1 MVIAAGVAHNGRKRH
16 VVSEIFEGIE
26 IPLNE
31 GGAFKEVKR
40 KIPADAEFGKDSEVG
55 TAAFAFLCELE
66 NTRGI
71 AFKVP
76 DRWVEL
82 REGYLHAD

>member
-1 MVIAAGVAHNGRKRH
+1 VIGEV
-16 VVSEIFEGIE
+16 FESIE

-31 GGAFKEVKR
+31 GRAFEEVKR

-55 TAAFAFLCELE
+55 AAAFGFLCELE
-66 NTRGI
+66 DTRGV